1 MKEPIFKYENE
12 TTICEVIDNMGRV
25 FKGES
30 HCHPDDKDFESL
42 ITGGTIAESRARI
55 AAARTY
61 RDDLKIKLSVLR
73 QLYYCMKQSS
83 HFNENSYETKM
94 LLRQIR
100 LLKDDLEIAKHQLAV
115 LKLELYE
122 YIRDKD
128 EIHKYLRQSKN
139 NETKN
144 K

>member
-1 MKEPIFKYENE
+1 
-12 TTICEVIDNMGRV
+12 
-25 FKGES
+25 
-30 HCHPDDKDFESL
+30 
-42 ITGGTIAESRARI
+42 
-55 AAARTY
+55 
-61 RDDLKIKLSVLR
+61 
-73 QLYYCMKQSS
+73 MKQSS